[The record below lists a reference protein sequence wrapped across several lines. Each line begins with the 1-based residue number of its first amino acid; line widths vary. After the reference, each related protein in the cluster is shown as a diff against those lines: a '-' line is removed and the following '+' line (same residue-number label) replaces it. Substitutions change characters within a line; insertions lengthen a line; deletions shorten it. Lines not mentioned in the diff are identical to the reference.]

1 MAMRRGWVVLGAT
14 AFGLAGLLAFDQHQ
28 FGTPFALY
36 DAKAT
41 KQHFKPKGGFGGAS
55 GATTTPPAPAT
66 TDQAAPATT
75 DQAAPAT
82 TDQIAPATTA
92 QAPPTTQQQAAPSTQ
107 RALGD
112 AVGNP
117 YGTVQVR
124 VTVKGTNLAN
134 VVAVNMPYSDPTSQ
148 SITDQVAP
156 VLAQQAIS
164 AQSAQISG
172 VSGAT
177 YTSDAYRQSLQSALD
192 KINFGK

>member
-55 GATTTPPAPAT
+55 GATTTPP
-66 TDQAAPATT
+66 APATT

-192 KINFGK
+192 KINFGT